1 MAISA
6 WAGLAQAYQ
15 SATASVAGGID
26 AWIDNVAAPLFVL
39 SGLSA
44 TLLSIL
50 CKRKQGLLEKHRNQP
65 KRLDLETTQA
75 RPLGSSS
82 KSHNHSRSLLSP
94 LSAQAATQNL
104 MGSGYERRLLV
115 AMVGLPARGKS
126 YIVQLLSRYLRW
138 CHIQVKVFNVGEYR
152 RKLGLAGADKDFFDS
167 SNESA
172 AQAREEM
179 AAAVLDEAYEWLGSG
194 GDDEPRV
201 AFFDATNTTM
211 MRRSKLLER
220 NRREKVEVSLIF
232 VESLCDD
239 PEVLHRN
246 YALKLQNKDY
256 KGMEPTKALKDF
268 MERVAQY
275 ERVYQP
281 LNDDEDEGRISYIKM
296 YNVGQKLATRYCN
309 GYMPSEICLFLRNV
323 HINPRKIWF
332 SRHAESIDQV
342 KNLLGRDNKDL
353 TEAGRQYVILLHK
366 FIKQEQEKARE
377 AGRED
382 GIMVLCGTQA
392 INIATLEHLQLSY
405 PCVTTSLLNELRG
418 GDMDGWNRDDIKT
431 MRPDVYNA
439 RETDKLNYRYPG
451 AGESYTDVMQRV
463 RPVIIELERQ
473 RQSVVVISHL
483 AVQRCLYAYFMGI
496 PPADLPYLQLPH
508 HTVYELEPGP
518 FGCRER
524 RISLFELDHLM

>member
-126 YIVQLLSRYLRW
+126 YITEAGPGRSR
-138 CHIQVKVFNVGEYR
+138 QG
-152 RKLGLAGADKDFFDS
+152 FFDS

-220 NRREKVEVSLIF
+220 NRREKV
-232 VESLCDD
+232 
-239 PEVLHRN
+239 
-246 YALKLQNKDY
+246 
-256 KGMEPTKALKDF
+256 
-268 MERVAQY
+268 
-275 ERVYQP
+275 
-281 LNDDEDEGRISYIKM
+281 
-296 YNVGQKLATRYCN
+296 
-309 GYMPSEICLFLRNV
+309 
-323 HINPRKIWF
+323 
-332 SRHAESIDQV
+332 
-342 KNLLGRDNKDL
+342 
-353 TEAGRQYVILLHK
+353 
-366 FIKQEQEKARE
+366 
-377 AGRED
+377 
-382 GIMVLCGTQA
+382 